1 MFFPVDDQY
10 LNTLMKEGILELNM
24 KCGPDF

>member
-10 LNTLMKEGILELNM
+10 LNIFMKEGILELNI
-24 KCGPDF
+24 KFGPDF